1 MNLNHNLSQS
11 FMLSDSFMPMF
22 EAHRLWRIAD
32 ALHFHC
38 WGEEYVV
45 YHALSGNTHLIGKAA
60 ADILIALQ
68 QHTADTQSLSRS
80 LAAMMGVR
88 TSAEFMLEMNR
99 ILADLSKLSLIEH
112 R

>member
-1 MNLNHNLSQS
+1 MNLNPSASQS
-11 FMLSDSFMPMF
+11 LMLSGSFMPLL

-32 ALHFHC
+32 ALHVRC

-45 YHALSGNTHLIGKAA
+45 YHALSGDTHLIGKAA
-60 ADILIALQ
+60 AHILMALQ
-68 QHTADTQSLSRS
+68 QQTTDTQSLSRS

-88 TSAEFMLEMNR
+88 TSTEFMLEMNR